1 MSAPMSESPPEVH
14 DAPWAPGFGGD
25 GVQSATLPQHTAP
38 AATTTVPDTVTGD
51 GQAATH
57 PPKAGRGRHYRRR
70 RRHALLSWVL
80 VLIVAAGVAVALRL
94 FVVQTFFVPSSSMV
108 PTLQV
113 GDRMLVLK
121 IGYTIDRGSIL
132 VFRQPPLDSSDS
144 GHEDL
149 VKRVIGLPGN
159 TIWSVGNT
167 VYINGKPLSEP
178 WLPKNTVLGPPIRRQ
193 TIPAGDY
200 FMMGDNRSDS
210 LDSRDW
216 GVLQHNLIVGE
227 VLVVIWRH
235 GWPVFHIE

>member
-1 MSAPMSESPPEVH
+1 
-14 DAPWAPGFGGD
+14 
-25 GVQSATLPQHTAP
+25 
-38 AATTTVPDTVTGD
+38 
-51 GQAATH
+51 
-57 PPKAGRGRHYRRR
+57 
-70 RRHALLSWVL
+70 LLSWVL

-121 IGYTIDRGSIL
+121 IGYTIDRASIL

>member
-1 MSAPMSESPPEVH
+1 MSESPPEVH
-14 DAPWAPGFGGD
+14 DAPWAPRFDGD
-25 GVQSATLPQHTAP
+25 GVQSATLPKHAAP
-38 AATTTVPDTVTGD
+38 VSAMTVSDAVTVDDHAPG
-51 GQAATH
+51 H
-57 PPKAGRGRHYRRR
+57 PPRTGHGRHYRRR

-80 VLIVAAGVAVALRL
+80 VLVVAAGVAVILRL
-94 FVVQTFFVPSSSMV
+94 FVVQTFYVPSSSMV

-121 IGYTIDRGSIL
+121 IGYTIDRGTIL
-132 VFRQPPLDSSDS
+132 VFHQPPLDSSDS

-167 VYINGKPLSEP
+167 VYIDGKPLSEP
-178 WLPKNTVLGPPIRRQ
+178 WLPKNTVLGPPILRQ